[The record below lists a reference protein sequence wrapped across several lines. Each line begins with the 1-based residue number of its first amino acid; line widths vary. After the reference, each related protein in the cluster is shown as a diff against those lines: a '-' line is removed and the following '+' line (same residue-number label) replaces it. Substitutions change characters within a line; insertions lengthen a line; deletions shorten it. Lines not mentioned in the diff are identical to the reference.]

1 MRSNQL
7 SYPAIVLIA
16 GAKVMHFL
24 LTPKFFSDFFEL
36 FAEKDEKWHNFV
48 LLYMKY
54 ALSLQKK
61 DYTSA
66 IKASF
71 IALGLHYLYKRK
83 KRLWQT
89 IIADY
94 YP

>member
-24 LTPKFFSDFFEL
+24 LTPKFFRENFKL
-36 FAEKDEKWHNFV
+36 FAGKDEKGHNFM

-54 ALSLQKK
+54 ALSLQKIG
-61 DYTSA
+61 YTSA
-66 IKASF
+66 IKAS
-71 IALGLHYLYKRK
+71 INTHI
-83 KRLWQT
+83 T
-89 IIADY
+89 
-94 YP
+94 

>member
-16 GAKVMHFL
+16 GEKVMHFL
-24 LTPKFFSDFFEL
+24 LTPKFFIDFFEL
-36 FAEKDEKWHNFV
+36 FAEKDEKGHNFV

-66 IKASF
+66 IKASTNT
-71 IALGLHYLYKRK
+71 LNNLTLRRRK
-83 KRLWQT
+83 PQKCNLNL
-89 IIADY
+89 
-94 YP
+94 